1 MATMEATKA
10 VWSWPEYSVEV
21 VARLQKELGLSG
33 LLAQALVARGL
44 SEPADVEK
52 FLNPSIDHFHDPH
65 LLPDYDE
72 AAKAILGAKERGELI
87 YVHGDYDVDGVTSTA
102 LFTRFLTRIGCRV
115 APHVPHRIREGYGIH
130 LDAVQWAKEQGAS
143 LFLTCDC
150 GVKAHEQIEAVCQ
163 AGMTAVV
170 TDHHA
175 IGETLPGAS
184 AVVNPHRKDSPY
196 PFAELSGVGVVFK
209 LCAGLT
215 QDLGLKVENYYRAY
229 LDLAVLGTVADVMP
243 LVGENRTITALG
255 LPQLLATK
263 KLGLQALM
271 RVSQLEAATRL
282 TSRDIGY
289 RLGPRINAVGRIDD
303 PSVALEL
310 MLTDDMS
317 AATNAAQF
325 LDMVNTQRREE
336 QAKALEEA
344 VQQVIDRGIQDHNV
358 IFVWAGDWHPGLVGI
373 VAGKLVEKF
382 GRPAF
387 VASVNSEGIAKAS
400 ARSIPGFDLGEAL
413 DAHRHMILGGGG
425 HAAAAGMSANAD
437 CLDELHQAMHEYA
450 AGVLPPDAFV
460 PKLNV
465 EVEAGLDFLN
475 LRGLREL
482 ERLEPFGNSNPEPLI
497 GVRNVILQDWTPT
510 TKPEHVRLKLSDG
523 KTSVQAMGFGMGEE
537 VARYLRGSRVDVA
550 VKLSENVYNER
561 VSATVSVQAMRMA

>member
-1 MATMEATKA
+1 MATATA
-10 VWSWPEYSVEV
+10 PQTLWLWPDHPADV
-21 VARLQKELGLSG
+21 VDRLQREIGVSPLV
-33 LLAQALVARGL
+33 AQALVARGL
-44 SEPADVEK
+44 HDPAEVDK
-52 FLNPSIDHFHDPH
+52 FLNPSTDHFHDPH
-65 LLPDYDE
+65 LLPDYDA

-102 LFTRFLTRIGCRV
+102 LLTRFLTRIGCRV
-115 APHVPHRIREGYGIH
+115 VPHVPHRIREGYGIH
-130 LDAVQWAKEQGAS
+130 IDAVQWAKEQGAS

-175 IGETLPGAS
+175 IGETLPGAA
-184 AVVNPHRKDSPY
+184 AVVNPHREDSRY

-215 QDLGLKVENYYRAY
+215 QDLGHKVENFYRAY

-243 LVGENRTITALG
+243 LVDENRTITALG
-255 LPQLLATK
+255 LPQLLASK

-303 PSVALEL
+303 PTVALEL
-310 MLTDDMS
+310 LLTEDGS
-317 AATNAAQF
+317 AATEAAQF
-325 LDMVNTQRREE
+325 LDMINTQRREE
-336 QAKALEEA
+336 QAKALEQA

-373 VAGKLVEKF
+373 IAGKLVEKF
-382 GRPAF
+382 GRPTF
-387 VASVNSEGIAKAS
+387 VASVNSEGLAKAS

-413 DAHRHMILGGGG
+413 DAHRHLIKGGGG
-425 HAAAAGMSANAD
+425 HALAAGLSADAG
-437 CLDELHQAMHEYA
+437 CLDELHTALHDYA

-460 PKLNV
+460 PKLRLDV
-465 EVEAGLDFLN
+465 EGGLEFLN

-482 ERLEPFGNSNPEPLI
+482 ERLEPFGNANPEPLV
-497 GVRNVILQDWTPT
+497 GVRNVVLQDWTPT
-510 TKPEHVRLKLSDG
+510 SKPEHVRLKLSDG
-523 KTSVQAMGFGMGEE
+523 KTTVQAMGFGMGEE
-537 VARYLRGSRVDVA
+537 IAGYLRGSRVDVA
-550 VKLSENVYNER
+550 VKLSENVYQGR
-561 VSATVSVQAMRMA
+561 VGVTVMVEAIRLA

>member
-1 MATMEATKA
+1 MEATKA

>member
-1 MATMEATKA
+1 MATATA
-10 VWSWPEYSVEV
+10 NPTLWLWPNHPADV
-21 VARLQKELGLSG
+21 VARVQAELGVNAVV
-33 LLAQALVARGL
+33 AQALVARGL
-44 SEPADVEK
+44 SSTEEIQR
-52 FLNPSIDHFHDPH
+52 FLSPSIDHFHDPH
-65 LLPDYDE
+65 LLPDYDA

-115 APHVPHRIREGYGIH
+115 VPHVPHRLREGYGIH
-130 LDAVQWAKEQGAS
+130 IDAVTWAKEQGAS

-175 IGETLPGAS
+175 IGDTLPGAA
-184 AVVNPHRKDSPY
+184 AVVNPHRTDSQY

-243 LVGENRTITALG
+243 LVDENRTITALG

-271 RVSQLEAATRL
+271 RVSQLEAASKL

-303 PSVALEL
+303 PTVALDL
-310 MLTDDMS
+310 LLTDDMTE
-317 AATNAAQF
+317 ATNHAQF
-325 LDMVNTQRREE
+325 LDMVNTQRRED
-336 QAKALEEA
+336 QAKALEQA
-344 VQQVIDRGIQDHNV
+344 VQQVIDRGIQDNNV

-413 DAHRHMILGGGG
+413 DAHRHLILGGGG
-425 HAAAAGMSANAD
+425 HAQAAGMSAKAD
-437 CLDELHQAMHEYA
+437 CLDELHQAMHDYA
-450 AGVLPPDAFV
+450 AGVLPPDAFI
-460 PKLNV
+460 PKMHIDV
-465 EVEAGLDFLN
+465 EGGLDFLN

-482 ERLEPFGNSNPEPLI
+482 ERLEPFGNANPEPLV
-497 GVRNVILQDWTPT
+497 GVRNVVLQDWTPT

-523 KTSVQAMGFGMGEE
+523 KTTVQAMGFGMGEE
-537 VARYLRGSRVDVA
+537 IGAYLRGSRVDVA
-550 VKLSENVYNER
+550 VKLSENVYKGQTS
-561 VSATVSVQAMRMA
+561 VTVSVEAIRMA